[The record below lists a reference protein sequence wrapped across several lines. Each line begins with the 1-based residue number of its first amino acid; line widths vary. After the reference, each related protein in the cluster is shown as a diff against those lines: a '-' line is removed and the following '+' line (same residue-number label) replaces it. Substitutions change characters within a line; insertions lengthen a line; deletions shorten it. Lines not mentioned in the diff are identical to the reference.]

1 MSICVVRAGVQE
13 TVRDHRQTRRPGGVA
28 GAGGAGQQLG
38 VCQAHPPPHLPNGQA
53 GPQPGGQSGQ
63 HLGGR

>member
-1 MSICVVRAGVQE
+1 
-13 TVRDHRQTRRPGGVA
+13 VA

-53 GPQPGGQSGQ
+53 GPQPGGQGGQ
-63 HLGGR
+63 HLAGR